1 MLAAAPNS
9 NRSSSSSSAS
19 FAGVRQYHT
28 GDRGEPVRDIQRR
41 LQLLGHTTEPDLLG
55 TYGDSTAR
63 SVMEFQRARG
73 LPPDGIVGPHTW
85 QSLVDA
91 GYRLGDRMLY
101 RRVPM
106 MRGDDISALQQ
117 SLGSLGFDAGKVDGL
132 FGPGTLA
139 AVLDFQHNRGMAE
152 DGIVGGAV
160 TLELG
165 LMQRETSKRGRAAVR
180 EHAWVASLPQPI
192 AGARIY
198 VDPSC
203 EDETTA
209 ELTWQAAMGTVI
221 ALRDA
226 GAMPLLSRSV
236 DTLPD
241 EHVRARRANRLDVD
255 LVVSITGAKPTEQG
269 VFYFGTD
276 LSTSPAGRALA
287 EAVAHE
293 LELPVEPR
301 ATPMLRETRSPAAVI
316 ASERLAASVGAVVAS
331 GIVELYRLGV
341 PQENRAR

>member
-1 MLAAAPNS
+1 M
-9 NRSSSSSSAS
+9 
-19 FAGVRQYHT
+19 RQYHQ

-41 LQLLGHTTEPDLLG
+41 LQLLGHPTEPDRLG
-55 TYGDSTAR
+55 TYGDSTDS
-63 SVMEFQRARG
+63 SVMDFQRSRG

-91 GYRLGDRMLY
+91 GYQLGDRMLY

-117 SLGSLGFDAGKVDGL
+117 ALNSLGFDVGKVDGL
-132 FGPGTLA
+132 FGPETLA

-152 DGIVGGAV
+152 DGIVGAAV
-160 TLELG
+160 ARELG

-180 EHAWVASLPQPI
+180 EHAWIASLPQPI
-192 AGARIY
+192 TGARVY

-203 EDETTA
+203 EDEATA
-209 ELTWQAAMGTVI
+209 ELTWQAATGVV
-221 ALRDA
+221 ASLREA

-241 EHVRARRANRLDVD
+241 EQVRARRANRLDAD
-255 LVVSITGAKPTEQG
+255 LVVSITQATTAPGG

-276 LSTSPAGRALA
+276 RSSSPAGRALA
-287 EAVAHE
+287 EAIAGE
-293 LELPVEPR
+293 LGLPVEPR
-301 ATPMLRETRSPAAVI
+301 ATPILRETRSPAVVVS
-316 ASERLAASVGAVVAS
+316 SEGLAAPIGASVAA
-331 GIVELYRLGV
+331 GIVALYRLGV
-341 PQENRAR
+341 PQENSAR